1 MIRTYQ
7 DLLLKNGLK
16 SMTNQKKITIRIK
29 TSMPRSNLWDCS
41 GAYITVKGNIT
52 VTDPDKA

>member
-1 MIRTYQ
+1 
-7 DLLLKNGLK
+7 
-16 SMTNQKKITIRIK
+16 MTNQKKITIRIK

-52 VTDPDKA
+52 VTDPDKAKSRRPRRCNANAQFA

>member
-1 MIRTYQ
+1 
-7 DLLLKNGLK
+7 
-16 SMTNQKKITIRIK
+16 MTNQKKITIRIK